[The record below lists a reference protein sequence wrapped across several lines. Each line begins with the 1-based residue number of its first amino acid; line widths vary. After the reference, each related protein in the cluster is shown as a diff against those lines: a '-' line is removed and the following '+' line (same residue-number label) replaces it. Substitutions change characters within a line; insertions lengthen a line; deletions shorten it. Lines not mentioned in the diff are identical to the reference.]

1 MFIYYDI
8 IRGFIFRYDKHKDTS
23 ATAYPD
29 NICRSP
35 IVPEQHF
42 PADRYAVSMRQRQY
56 RVLKESVSRSDKV
69 CIGLPNGTFQSLR

>member
-35 IVPEQHF
+35 IVPEQHISGR
-42 PADRYAVSMRQRQY
+42 PICRLNATTP
-56 RVLKESVSRSDKV
+56 VSRSERV
-69 CIGLPNGTFQSLR
+69 RLTF